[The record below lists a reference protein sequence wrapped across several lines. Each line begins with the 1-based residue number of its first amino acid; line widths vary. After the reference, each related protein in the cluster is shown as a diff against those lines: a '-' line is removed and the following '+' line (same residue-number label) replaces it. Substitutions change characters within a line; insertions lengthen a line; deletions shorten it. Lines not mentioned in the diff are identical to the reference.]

1 MLKYEN
7 KPEIVIDIATWYPW
21 ALQRLGF
28 EYNNETFGERRAVES
43 FFSKLKERTL
53 NSILPLT
60 KS

>member
-28 EYNNETFGERRAVES
+28 EYNNETFGERSAVES
-43 FFSKLKERTL
+43 FFSKFKEKIKRF
-53 NSILPLT
+53 
-60 KS
+60 